1 MQWNIVKFLLFIFS
15 SILCRVLN
23 TCSSNLRFLTIFVFR
38 GQRMTPHRSK
48 KMVSLRV
55 TGKIIRSIV
64 SGLCFVKYAL
74 LLTSHASRSYLTSYG
89 ARYWIDTY
97 QNLNLDI
104 QHYALNSIRWWMTLK
119 KRKFDIH
126 QVHLILKASNNQN
139 IFLILLYELR

>member
-1 MQWNIVKFLLFIFS
+1 MQWNVVKFLLFIFS

-38 GQRMTPHRSK
+38 GQRMTSHRSK

-89 ARYWIDTY
+89 TRYWIDTY

-104 QHYALNSIRWWMTLK
+104 RYYALSSIRWWMALK

-126 QVHLILKASNNQN
+126 QVHLILNASNNQN